1 MKGIS
6 HLLKGVTVKQLQ
18 KKLAFK
24 CHSSSTRDKLK
35 ELGQFIL
42 LRLNKCVK
50 WFSRQS
56 FFWIVSHYFL
66 STDASRY
73 FTFLTKKQR
82 GMYHF
87 NSADRLSWYKF
98 PSTSACRLSFI
109 LIRQSRFNGSIVC
122 EILQRQQK
130 LKSTLIFYNKNIFV
144 HFQEIY
150 FLHLRI
156 IARLLALICLC

>member
-35 ELGQFIL
+35 EVGQFIL

-73 FTFLTKKQR
+73 FTFLTKKYKE
-82 GMYHF
+82 MYHF

-98 PSTSACRLSFI
+98 PSTSACRLCFI

-122 EILQRQQK
+122 EILQR
-130 LKSTLIFYNKNIFV
+130 
-144 HFQEIY
+144 
-150 FLHLRI
+150 
-156 IARLLALICLC
+156 

>member
-1 MKGIS
+1 MEHSFKGCKKQENCENPRYKPQIVTSESSKTTGRKLSKNHTSTRTNTMFKKVQSQQILVNKSVWTEKWVRLMKGIS

-35 ELGQFIL
+35 EVGQFIL

-66 STDASRY
+66 STD
-73 FTFLTKKQR
+73 
-82 GMYHF
+82 
-87 NSADRLSWYKF
+87 
-98 PSTSACRLSFI
+98 PS
-109 LIRQSRFNGSIVC
+109 
-122 EILQRQQK
+122 
-130 LKSTLIFYNKNIFV
+130 
-144 HFQEIY
+144 
-150 FLHLRI
+150 
-156 IARLLALICLC
+156 